1 MVGTSDPSH
10 AVSSEIA
17 LRRKARAAE
26 LASIKEKVIQTFE
39 IPEKAAPPK
48 VLPWIERCV
57 LSLRI
62 ESVGVA
68 IPLEDI
74 EIAAP
79 WFGHRLE
86 STSRTRPA
94 FLLSAPSILFAT
106 SRATAGFASI
116 ANLSAQFVQSFDQTK
131 PEHFSGLQHA
141 TQNRLLFPHAQLT
154 IASDKASAAK
164 MKAFT
169 VRARMS
175 GAELDI
181 DPTIVNSTFALLDL
195 YEIGY
200 KRFARYTLEAKAA
213 KEAQE
218 EARDEAVPS
227 AVADAESQTEQP
239 ESLPSFIDTTTFEAS
254 FVVDSGIINMHGTSS
269 RHMESKDRSQQSPK
283 KPGRPE
289 PPRRGHS
296 LSHKASIGLQP
307 PSTGQSTSL
316 APDSFVIP
324 KFTMW
329 AIKREA
335 RQAGEQNNI
344 HLDAIIHSSRNTL
357 YPTLLPFLSEASDA
371 VKGRMQHNKPLQVAE
386 PDWVAETANP
396 DNLPGV
402 TASSQQAQPVI
413 QPSGIRNLRI
423 TFSLRIDRSRLEISC
438 LQAAQVSAVLNWQS
452 GGLLIAVQPGSRKLE
467 VSARVDEVGFEIRHT
482 LWVLS
487 ALMPRWARR

>member
-1 MVGTSDPSH
+1 M
-10 AVSSEIA
+10 
-17 LRRKARAAE
+17 
-26 LASIKEKVIQTFE
+26 
-39 IPEKAAPPK
+39 
-48 VLPWIERCV
+48 LPWIERCV

-200 KRFARYTLEAKAA
+200 KRFARYALEAKAA

-386 PDWVAETANP
+386 PDWVTETANP